1 MAKKSDWQYQKS
13 QELKYARQLRKV
25 AQHSGAI
32 INAHINDNG
41 ELEDIATM
49 MQTAYLYSEA
59 LTPWANRVAAAMLKS
74 VSKSN
79 ERAWKA
85 NSKIIGRGLT
95 DLMNDSRIAPTL
107 ISLQAQQVK
116 LIKSLPTEAAERAQ
130 KLAIEAQSSGKR
142 ADEISQQIL
151 ASTDITQSRA
161 TLIAR
166 TEIAK
171 SNANIT
177 QARAKLVGANQY
189 IWRTMEDGAV
199 REAHAEMANL
209 TFSFDDP
216 PEVGDE
222 GNHGPGDYPN
232 CRCYAEPIL

>member
-1 MAKKSDWQYQKS
+1 MANKSDWQYQKS

-25 AQHSGAI
+25 AEHSGAI
-32 INAHINDNG
+32 VNAHINDDG

-49 MQTAYLYSEA
+49 MNSALLYSEA
-59 LTPWANRVAAAMLKS
+59 LTPWANRVAAAMIAS

-79 ERAWKA
+79 ERAWQK
-85 NSKIIGRGLT
+85 NSKIIGRGLS
-95 DLMNDSRIAPTL
+95 DLMKDSRIAPTL
-107 ISLQAQQVK
+107 LRLQAEQVV

-130 KLAIEAQSSGKR
+130 KLAIEAQTTGTR
-142 ADEISQQIL
+142 ADEIAKQLQETTSV
-151 ASTDITQSRA
+151 TKSRA

-177 QARAKLVGANQY
+177 QARAGLVGATQY

-199 REAHAEMANL
+199 RESHAEMANL
-209 TFSFDDP
+209 TFDFDDP

-222 GNHGPGDYPN
+222 GPHGPGEFPN
-232 CRCYAEPIL
+232 CRCYSEVVI